1 MEKLIESRRRF
12 IFGSALGL
20 AGVVSGFVFSN
31 NLLAELMVSDE
42 KENLLSFAPSIWVE
56 ITKENKIIVTN
67 SRAELGQG
75 SRTIVA
81 MIVAEE
87 LDARWED
94 IVVVQAVG
102 DSKYG
107 NQSTGG
113 STTVKTLWDPLRVAS
128 AQTKAML
135 IAAAAQTWGISE
147 KDCYTEDGFV
157 KNKID
162 SKSLSYGD
170 LIDKAS
176 KLPIPPSNT
185 VKLKPHSEYKILG
198 KKSFGNFDEPEIV
211 TGKAIY
217 SADYRVEGMK
227 YATIVRCPYIDG
239 SLISFDDSE
248 TRKVKGLIATYQI
261 SEGIAIVAD
270 NSWAALEGKRLMKA
284 VWRQGPN
291 GAFSSDDITKAFM
304 EKVGSLPALP
314 QNTTKFVEAIYE
326 VPFLAHATM
335 EPVAAFAHFKD
346 GRCDIYAGTQ
356 NPQAAKSAVAS
367 ALGISQDKITVNVLL
382 SGGGFGRRHDNDYV
396 VIAAKISKASG
407 YPISFIYTKEDDIK
421 NDNHRPASLHAIK
434 AGIDNNGMPT
444 GWIHKV
450 VSQGSVS
457 ATNPIYDIPNVKNLT
472 DSRNFGVRTGPWRAV
487 DNTQVIFVNES
498 VVDELAILANK
509 DPYQFRYDLA
519 KDNKVKNVLKKVSER
534 SKWGTPLPKGWGRG
548 IAVFVGYGAYIAHV
562 IKVSVSENGKVKV
575 QKIYAVVDP
584 GLGINPE
591 NIKNQI
597 MGAAIDGLSTA
608 LLSEITI
615 KNGQIEQSG
624 FHDFRWLTMEDT
636 PEFDIEILQTSSIP
650 SGMGEVGF
658 PSVTPALCNAI
669 YDATGVR
676 IRKLPIKNVNLT
688 GVKEKKTIDD
698 SVDFHAFPNPFS
710 SIVNIEI
717 KLRDYTDNELQLEI
731 YDVAGNQIIRKTLLS
746 NKNDFK
752 ATFDMSNH
760 SGGTYLVQLNKG
772 SKGYIFPIVKNE

>member
-1 MEKLIESRRRF
+1 MEKLFESRRRF
-12 IFGSALGL
+12 VFGSALGL

-31 NLLAELMVSDE
+31 NLLAELVVSDG
-42 KENLLSFAPSIWVE
+42 KDNLLGFAPSIWVE

-94 IVVVQAVG
+94 VIVIQADG
-102 DSKYG
+102 DAKYG

-113 STTVKTLWDPLRVAS
+113 STTVRTLWEPLRVAG
-128 AQTKAML
+128 AQAKAML
-135 IAAAAQTWGISE
+135 IAAAAQTWAISE
-147 KDCYTEDGFV
+147 KDCYTQDGFV

-162 SKSLSYGD
+162 GKTQSYGE

-176 KLPIPPSNT
+176 KLPVPPSNT
-185 VKLKPHSEYKILG
+185 IKLKPHSEYKILG
-198 KKSFGNFDEPEIV
+198 KKSFGNYDEPEIV

-217 SADYRVEGMK
+217 SADYRAEGMK
-227 YATIVRCPYIDG
+227 HATIVRCPFIGG
-239 SLISFDDSE
+239 SLTSFDDSE
-248 TRKVKGLIATYQI
+248 TKKIKGVIATYQL
-261 SEGIAIVAD
+261 SEGIAILAD
-270 NSWAALEGKRLMKA
+270 NSWAALEGKSAMKA
-284 VWRQGPN
+284 VWKQGPN
-291 GAFSSDDITKAFM
+291 GAFNSDDITKAFM
-304 EKVGSLPALP
+304 EKVGTLPALP

-335 EPVAAFAHFKD
+335 EPMAAFAHFKD
-346 GRCDIYAGTQ
+346 GKCDIYAGTQ
-356 NPQAAKSAVAS
+356 NPQAAKSGVAS

-382 SGGGFGRRHDNDYV
+382 SGGGFGRRHDNDYI

-407 YPISFIYTKEDDIK
+407 YPISFMFTKEDDIK
-421 NDNHRPASLHAIK
+421 NDNYRPVSLHAIK
-434 AGIDNNGMPT
+434 SGIDNNGKPT

-457 ATNPIYDIPNVKNLT
+457 ATNPTYDIPNISNLK
-472 DSRNFGVRTGPWRAV
+472 DSRNYGIRTGPWRSV
-487 DNTQVIFVNES
+487 DNTQVFFVNES
-498 VVDELAILANK
+498 VMDELAILANK
-509 DPYQFRYDLA
+509 DTYQFRYDLA
-519 KDNKVKNVLKKVSER
+519 KDNRVKNVLKKVAER

-548 IAVFVGYGAYIAHV
+548 IAVFVGYSAYIAHV
-562 IKVSVSENGKVKV
+562 IEVSVSENGKVKI

-608 LLSEITI
+608 LLSEITV

-624 FHDFRWLTMEDT
+624 FHNFRWLTMEDA
-636 PEFDIEILQTSSIP
+636 PEFDIEVLQTSSTP

-688 GVKEKKTIDD
+688 GIKEKKTLDD
-698 SVDFHAFPNPFS
+698 SVDFQAYPNPFS
-710 SIVNIEI
+710 SIVNVEI
-717 KLRDYTDNELQLEI
+717 KLRDYSDSKVEIEI
-731 YDVAGNQIIRKTLLS
+731 YDVIGNRIDKATVLS
-746 NKNDFK
+746 DINDFK
-752 ATFDMSNH
+752 AIFDLSNQPA
-760 SGGTYLVQLNKG
+760 GTYSVQFKKG
-772 SKGYIFPIVKNE
+772 SKGYIFPIIKIK